1 MFSHYLLI
9 NTGLHKTSTQESGF
23 VLFTALVFLLLLT
36 ILGISVMGT
45 TTLESKM
52 AFNVK
57 DRNLAFQ
64 SSESALKAAE
74 NWLLQQ
80 TTVSIFASATT
91 DCSSSTEDGLHKVSG
106 ALAWRNLSWW
116 DSCLDIVAYNNL
128 TGGYIKS
135 GSAYI
140 IEYVKTIPSKGG
152 SMTLG
157 NEYSPSAG
165 DTFFRITAR
174 GKGGTNFANV
184 IVQSNY
190 KKRF

>member
-9 NTGLHKTSTQESGF
+9 NTGLHKTGTQESGF

-74 NWLLQQ
+74 NWLQQQ
-80 TTVSIFASATT
+80 TTVSPFASATT
-91 DCSSSTEDGLHKVSG
+91 DCSSATEDGLHKVSG
-106 ALAWRNLSWW
+106 LPDWRDLSWW
-116 DSCLDIVAYNNL
+116 DSCSDIVAYNL
-128 TGGYIKS
+128 PGGYVKS

-140 IEYVKTIPSKGG
+140 IEYVKTVQSAGG
-152 SMTLG
+152 SLTLG
-157 NEYSPSAG
+157 DEYIPGAD

>member
-64 SSESALKAAE
+64 SSESALKAGE

-80 TTVSIFASATT
+80 TTVSPFASATT
-91 DCSSSTEDGLHKVSG
+91 GDSDGLHKVSG
-106 ALAWRNLSWW
+106 APAWRDLSWW
-116 DSCLDIVAYNNL
+116 DSTTDLVAYNNL

-140 IEYVKTIPSKGG
+140 IEYVKTVPSKGG